1 MCLARTPSPFDMFW
15 QPGQQ
20 WLQCSSVLL
29 FQQDMRVLSCK
40 FCQSGSDFSSKGR
53 TSCDNNLLGPSS
65 QHLVINTAALLC
77 FSCPDHFLFWMAASP
92 KPVAPGKV
100 GLGPWRRVEG
110 RLCSVLSRI
119 QLFLSQWLN
128 SAHLS
133 LSHSSYLQA
142 LQFCMN
148 RKVCGPESLFQHL
161 GKT

>member
-1 MCLARTPSPFDMFW
+1 MCLARTPSPFDMFYKPVS
-15 QPGQQ
+15 QG
-20 WLQCSSVLL
+20 SSDFSLAL
-29 FQQDMRVLSCK
+29 CCYFSRIW
-40 FCQSGSDFSSKGR
+40 GSYHVNFVNQEVIFSSKG
-53 TSCDNNLLGPSS
+53 SNNPLGLSS

-110 RLCSVLSRI
+110 RLCSVLARI
-119 QLFLSQWLN
+119 QLLLSQWLN

-133 LSHSSYLQA
+133 LSHSCYLQA

-148 RKVCGPESLFQHL
+148 CKVCGPESLFQHL